1 MNALNENLVIVIPA
15 RKNSKRLKNKN
26 FKNFF
31 GFPLFE
37 WSLAAGLFLK
47 QQLSGLREISVVCT
61 SDDDQIL
68 ELVKKKYS
76 SSILAVKRK
85 PELSDDNAILS
96 DVIFDCIY
104 RLAERRV
111 IRLDDYLSGSFIL
124 LQPTSPIRL
133 KDDLVSF
140 CRQIK
145 NLGNNL
151 SMVSVNKNY
160 SEIKD
165 IYEIIKFSEARSDF
179 LLGHIGKKLLE
190 VSAIK
195 KDSNSAFVD
204 GSLYLGLM
212 HMLKEKGFMPAA
224 KTLAFPLSLKRSI
237 DIDTEE
243 EFDDALVL
251 IKELQN
257 SGIEYVSPKI

>member
-1 MNALNENLVIVIPA
+1 MNALNEKLVVVIPA

-47 QQLSGLREISVVCT
+47 QQLNGLREISVVCT
-61 SDDDQIL
+61 SDDEQIL
-68 ELVKKKYS
+68 DLVTKKYS
-76 SSILAVKRK
+76 STVLAVQRQA
-85 PELSDDNAILS
+85 ELSDDNAMLS

-104 RLAERRV
+104 RLAERQLV
-111 IRLDDYLSGSFIL
+111 RLDDYLAGSFIL

-133 KDDLVSF
+133 KVDLVSF
-140 CRQIK
+140 CKQIK
-145 NLGNNL
+145 NLESGL

-160 SEIKD
+160 SAVKD
-165 IYEIIKFSEARSDF
+165 IYEITKLSKVKSDF
-179 LLGHIGKKLLE
+179 LLGHIGEKLYKAQDNKKH
-190 VSAIK
+190 
-195 KDSNSAFVD
+195 SNSVFVD
-204 GSLYLGLM
+204 GSLYLGSIS
-212 HMLKEKGFMPAA
+212 MLKEQGFMPAA
-224 KTLAFPLSLKRSI
+224 KTLAFPLSIKRSI

-243 EFDDALVL
+243 EFDEASVL

-257 SGIEYVSPKI
+257 LGIEYVSPKL

>member
-1 MNALNENLVIVIPA
+1 MNALNENLIIVIPA

-47 QQLSGLREISVVCT
+47 QQLIGLGEILIVCT

-68 ELVKKKYS
+68 DLVKKKYQS
-76 SSILAVKRK
+76 SVLVVRRK

-104 RLAERRV
+104 RLAERHV
-111 IRLDDYLSGSFIL
+111 ISLNDYLSGSFIL

-140 CRQIK
+140 CRQIN

-165 IYEIIKFSEARSDF
+165 IYEIIEFSEAKSNF
-179 LLGHIGKKLLE
+179 LLGHIGKKMLR
-190 VSAIK
+190 VRDIK
-195 KDSNSAFVD
+195 KDSNLAFVD

-212 HMLKEKGFMPAA
+212 SMLKEKGFMPAA
-224 KTLAFPLSLKRSI
+224 KTLAFPLSIKRSI

-257 SGIEYVSPKI
+257 LEIEYVSPKI

>member
-47 QQLSGLREISVVCT
+47 QQLSGFREISVVCT
-61 SDDDQIL
+61 SDDDRIL
-68 ELVKKKYS
+68 DLVKNKYS
-76 SSILAVKRK
+76 SSVLAIRRK

-96 DVIFDCIY
+96 EVIFDCIY
-104 RLAERRV
+104 RLAERHV
-111 IRLDDYLSGSFIL
+111 IRMDDYLAGSFIL

-140 CRQIK
+140 CKQIK
-145 NLGNNL
+145 HLGKNL
-151 SMVSVNKNY
+151 SVVSVNKNY
-160 SEIKD
+160 SEVKD
-165 IYEIIKFSEARSDF
+165 IYEIIKFSEVKSDF
-179 LLGHIGKKLLE
+179 LLGHIGKKLLK
-190 VSAIK
+190 VRDTK
-195 KDSNSAFVD
+195 KDKNLAFVE

-212 HMLKEKGFMPAA
+212 SMLKEKGFMPAA
-224 KTLAFPLSLKRSI
+224 KTLAFPLSIKRSI

>member
-47 QQLSGLREISVVCT
+47 QQLSGFREISVVCT
-61 SDDDQIL
+61 SDDDRIL
-68 ELVKKKYS
+68 DLVKKKYS
-76 SSILAVKRK
+76 SSVLAVRRK

-104 RLAERRV
+104 RLAERQV
-111 IRLDDYLSGSFIL
+111 IRKDDYLAGSFIL

-145 NLGNNL
+145 SLGNNL

-179 LLGHIGKKLLE
+179 LLGHIGKKLLK
-190 VSAIK
+190 VRDTK

-204 GSLYLGLM
+204 GSLYLGFIS
-212 HMLKEKGFMPAA
+212 MLKEQGFMPAA
-224 KTLAFPLSLKRSI
+224 KTLAFPLSIKRSI

-257 SGIEYVSPKI
+257 LEIEYVSPKI

>member
-47 QQLSGLREISVVCT
+47 QKLRGFREILVVCT
-61 SDDDQIL
+61 SDDDRIL
-68 ELVKKKYS
+68 DLVEKKYS
-76 SSILAVKRK
+76 SSVLAVRRNPK
-85 PELSDDNAILS
+85 LSDDNAILS

-104 RLAERRV
+104 RLAERHV

-165 IYEIIKFSEARSDF
+165 IYEIIKFSEAKSDF
-179 LLGHIGKKLLE
+179 LLGYISKKMLK
-190 VSAIK
+190 VRDIK
-195 KDSNSAFVD
+195 KDSNLAFVD

-212 HMLKEKGFMPAA
+212 SMLKEKGFMPAA
-224 KTLAFPLSLKRSI
+224 KTLAFPLSIKRSI
-237 DIDTEE
+237 DIDTEK
-243 EFDDALVL
+243 EFEDALVL

-257 SGIEYVSPKI
+257 LEIEYVSPKI

>member
-37 WSLAAGLFLK
+37 WSVAAGLFLK
-47 QQLSGLREISVVCT
+47 QQLRGLREISVVCT

-68 ELVKKKYS
+68 DLVKKKYS
-76 SSILAVKRK
+76 SSILAVRRK

-104 RLAERRV
+104 KLAERHV

-140 CRQIK
+140 CRQIN

-165 IYEIIKFSEARSDF
+165 IYEIIEFSEAKSNF
-179 LLGHIGKKLLE
+179 LLGHIGKKMRR
-190 VSAIK
+190 VRDIK
-195 KDSNSAFVD
+195 KDSNLAFVD

-212 HMLKEKGFMPAA
+212 SMLKEKGFMPAA
-224 KTLAFPLSLKRSI
+224 KTLAFPLSIKRSI

-243 EFDDALVL
+243 EFEDALVL

-257 SGIEYVSPKI
+257 LEIEYVSPKI

>member
-47 QQLSGLREISVVCT
+47 QQLRGLREISVVCT
-61 SDDDQIL
+61 SDDDRIL
-68 ELVKKKYS
+68 DLVKKKYS
-76 SSILAVKRK
+76 SSILAVRRK

-104 RLAERRV
+104 KLAERHV
-111 IRLDDYLSGSFIL
+111 IPLDDYLSGSFIL

-179 LLGHIGKKLLE
+179 LLGHIGKKLLK

-204 GSLYLGLM
+204 GSLYLGLIS
-212 HMLKEKGFMPAA
+212 MLKEQGFMPAA
-224 KTLAFPLSLKRSI
+224 KTLAFPLSIKRSI
-237 DIDTEE
+237 DIDTEK
-243 EFDDALVL
+243 EFEDALVL

-257 SGIEYVSPKI
+257 LEIEYVSPKI

>member
-61 SDDDQIL
+61 SDDDRIL
-68 ELVKKKYS
+68 DLVKNKYS
-76 SSILAVKRK
+76 SSVLTVRRK
-85 PELSDDNAILS
+85 PELSDDKAILS

-104 RLAERRV
+104 RLAERHV
-111 IRLDDYLSGSFIL
+111 IRMDDYLAGSFIL

-145 NLGNNL
+145 HLGKNL

-160 SEIKD
+160 SEVKD
-165 IYEIIKFSEARSDF
+165 IYEIIKFSEVKSDF
-179 LLGHIGKKLLE
+179 LLGHIGKKLLK
-190 VSAIK
+190 VRDTK
-195 KDSNSAFVD
+195 KDKNLAFVD

-212 HMLKEKGFMPAA
+212 SMLKEKGFMPVS
-224 KTLAFPLSLKRSI
+224 KTLAFPLSIKRSI

-243 EFDDALVL
+243 EFDEALVL

>member
-47 QQLSGLREISVVCT
+47 QQLSGLKEISVVCT
-61 SDDDQIL
+61 SDDDRIL
-68 ELVKKKYS
+68 DLVKNKYS
-76 SSILAVKRK
+76 SSVLTVRRK
-85 PELSDDNAILS
+85 PELSDDKAILS

-104 RLAERRV
+104 RLAERHV
-111 IRLDDYLSGSFIL
+111 IRMDDYLAGSFIL

-145 NLGNNL
+145 NLGKNL

-160 SEIKD
+160 SEVKD
-165 IYEIIKFSEARSDF
+165 IYEIIKFSEVKSDF
-179 LLGHIGKKLLE
+179 LLGHIGKKLLK
-190 VSAIK
+190 VRDTK
-195 KDSNSAFVD
+195 KDKNLAFVD

-212 HMLKEKGFMPAA
+212 SMLKEKGFMPVS
-224 KTLAFPLSLKRSI
+224 KTLAFPLSIKRSI

-257 SGIEYVSPKI
+257 LGIEYVSPKI

>member
-61 SDDDQIL
+61 SDDDRIL
-68 ELVKKKYS
+68 DLVKNKYPS
-76 SSILAVKRK
+76 SVLTVRRK

-104 RLAERRV
+104 RLAERHV
-111 IRLDDYLSGSFIL
+111 IRKDDYLAGSFIL

-140 CRQIK
+140 CRQINYLGK
-145 NLGNNL
+145 NL
-151 SMVSVNKNY
+151 SIVSVNKNY
-160 SEIKD
+160 GEVKD
-165 IYEIIKFSEARSDF
+165 IYEIIKFSEIKSDF
-179 LLGHIGKKLLE
+179 LLGHIGKKLLK
-190 VSAIK
+190 VRDTK
-195 KDSNSAFVD
+195 KDKNLAFVD

-212 HMLKEKGFMPAA
+212 SMLKEKGFMPAA
-224 KTLAFPLSLKRSI
+224 KTLAFPLSIKRSI

>member
-47 QQLSGLREISVVCT
+47 QQLRGLKEISIVCT
-61 SDDDQIL
+61 SDDDRIL
-68 ELVKKKYS
+68 DLVKKKYS
-76 SSILAVKRK
+76 SSVQAVRRK

-104 RLAERRV
+104 RLAERHV
-111 IRLDDYLSGSFIL
+111 IRMDDYLAGSFIL
-124 LQPTSPIRL
+124 LQPPSPIRL

-160 SEIKD
+160 GSVKD
-165 IYEIIKFSEARSDF
+165 IYEITKFSEVKSDF
-179 LLGHIGKKLLE
+179 LLGHIGKKLLK
-190 VSAIK
+190 VRDTK
-195 KDSNSAFVD
+195 KDKNLAFVD

-212 HMLKEKGFMPAA
+212 SMLKEKGFMPVA
-224 KTLAFPLSLKRSI
+224 KTLAFPLSIKRSI

>member
-1 MNALNENLVIVIPA
+1 M
-15 RKNSKRLKNKN
+15 
-26 FKNFF
+26 
-31 GFPLFE
+31 
-37 WSLAAGLFLK
+37 AAGLFLK

-68 ELVKKKYS
+68 DLVKKKYS
-76 SSILAVKRK
+76 SSILAVRRK

-104 RLAERRV
+104 RLAERHV
-111 IRLDDYLSGSFIL
+111 ISLDDYLSGSFIL

-140 CRQIK
+140 CRQIN

-179 LLGHIGKKLLE
+179 LLGHIGKKLLK

-204 GSLYLGLM
+204 GSLYLGLIS
-212 HMLKEKGFMPAA
+212 MLKEKGFMPKA
-224 KTLAFPLSLKRSI
+224 KTLAFPLSIKRSI

>member
-61 SDDDQIL
+61 SDDDRIL
-68 ELVKKKYS
+68 NLVKKKYS
-76 SSILAVKRK
+76 SSILAVRRK

-104 RLAERRV
+104 KLAERHV
-111 IRLDDYLSGSFIL
+111 IPLDDYLSGSFIL

-179 LLGHIGKKLLE
+179 LLGHIGKKLLK

-195 KDSNSAFVD
+195 KNSNSAFVD
-204 GSLYLGLM
+204 GSLYLGLIS
-212 HMLKEKGFMPAA
+212 MLKEQGFMPAA
-224 KTLAFPLSLKRSI
+224 KTLAFPLSIKRSV

-257 SGIEYVSPKI
+257 LEIEYVSPKI

>member
-26 FKNFF
+26 FRNFF

-47 QQLSGLREISVVCT
+47 QQLSGFREISVVCT
-61 SDDDQIL
+61 SDDDRIL
-68 ELVKKKYS
+68 DLVKKKYS
-76 SSILAVKRK
+76 SSILAVRRK

-104 RLAERRV
+104 KLAERHV
-111 IRLDDYLSGSFIL
+111 IPLDDYLSGSFIL

-140 CRQIK
+140 CRQIE

-179 LLGHIGKKLLE
+179 LLGHIGKKLLK
-190 VSAIK
+190 VRNTK

-204 GSLYLGLM
+204 GSLYVGLM
-212 HMLKEKGFMPAA
+212 SVLKKEGFMPEA
-224 KTLAFPLSLKRSI
+224 KTLAFPLSIKRSI
-237 DIDTEE
+237 DIDTEK
-243 EFDDALVL
+243 EFDDALAL

-257 SGIEYVSPKI
+257 LGIEYVSPKI

>member
-26 FKNFF
+26 FRNFF

-47 QQLSGLREISVVCT
+47 QRLSGLREISVVCT

-68 ELVKKKYS
+68 DLVKKKYS
-76 SSILAVKRK
+76 SSILAVRRK

-104 RLAERRV
+104 RLAERHV

-145 NLGNNL
+145 YLGKNL

-160 SEIKD
+160 SEVK
-165 IYEIIKFSEARSDF
+165 SDF
-179 LLGHIGKKLLE
+179 LLGHIGKKLLK
-190 VSAIK
+190 VHDTK

-204 GSLYLGLM
+204 GSLYLGLIP
-212 HMLKEKGFMPAA
+212 MLREKGFMPVA
-224 KTLAFPLSLKRSI
+224 KTLAFPLSIKRSI
-237 DIDTEE
+237 DIDTKE

-257 SGIEYVSPKI
+257 LEIEYVSPKI

>member
-1 MNALNENLVIVIPA
+1 MNALNEKLVIVIPA

-37 WSLAAGLFLK
+37 WSLAAGLLLK
-47 QQLSGLREISVVCT
+47 QQLSGLREILVVCT
-61 SDDDQIL
+61 SDDDRIL
-68 ELVKKKYS
+68 DLIKQKYS
-76 SSILAVKRK
+76 SSVLAVRRK

-104 RLAERRV
+104 RLSELHV
-111 IRLDDYLSGSFIL
+111 IRLDDYLAGSFIL

-145 NLGNNL
+145 NLGNSL
-151 SMVSVNKNY
+151 SMVSVNNNY
-160 SEIKD
+160 SSVKD
-165 IYEIIKFSEARSDF
+165 IYEIIKFSEVKSDF
-179 LLGHIGKKLLE
+179 LLGHIGKKLLK
-190 VSAIK
+190 VRDTK

-204 GSLYLGLM
+204 GSLYFGLM
-212 HMLKEKGFMPAA
+212 SMLREKGFMPAA
-224 KTLAFPLSLKRSI
+224 KTLAFPLSIKRSI

-251 IKELQN
+251 IRELQN
-257 SGIEYVSPKI
+257 LGIEYVSPKI

>member
-37 WSLAAGLFLK
+37 WSLVAGLFLK

-61 SDDDQIL
+61 SDDDRIL
-68 ELVKKKYS
+68 DLVKKKYS
-76 SSILAVKRK
+76 SSVQAVRRR

-104 RLAERRV
+104 RLAERHV
-111 IRLDDYLSGSFIL
+111 ILMDDYLAGSFIL

-145 NLGNNL
+145 HLGNNL
-151 SMVSVNKNY
+151 SMVSVNENY
-160 SEIKD
+160 SEVKD
-165 IYEIIKFSEARSDF
+165 IYEIIKFSELKSEF
-179 LLGHIGKKLLE
+179 LLGHIGKKLLK
-190 VSAIK
+190 VRDTK
-195 KDSNSAFVD
+195 KDSKSAFVD

-212 HMLKEKGFMPAA
+212 SMLKEKGFMPVA

>member
-1 MNALNENLVIVIPA
+1 M
-15 RKNSKRLKNKN
+15 
-26 FKNFF
+26 
-31 GFPLFE
+31 
-37 WSLAAGLFLK
+37 AAGLFLK
-47 QQLSGLREISVVCT
+47 QELSGLREILVVCT
-61 SDDDQIL
+61 SDDDRIL
-68 ELVKKKYS
+68 DLVKNKYS
-76 SSILAVKRK
+76 SSVLAVRRK

-104 RLAERRV
+104 RLAERHV
-111 IRLDDYLSGSFIL
+111 IRMDDYLAGSFIL

-179 LLGHIGKKLLE
+179 LLGHIGKKL
-190 VSAIK
+190 VKASDIK
-195 KDSNSAFVD
+195 QDSNSAFVD
-204 GSLYLGLM
+204 GSLYLGLIS
-212 HMLKEKGFMPAA
+212 MLKEQGFMPAA
-224 KTLAFPLSLKRSI
+224 KTLAFPLSIKRSI

-257 SGIEYVSPKI
+257 LEIEYVSPKI

>member
-1 MNALNENLVIVIPA
+1 MNAINENLVIVIPA

-61 SDDDQIL
+61 SDDDRIL
-68 ELVKKKYS
+68 DLVKKKYS
-76 SSILAVKRK
+76 SSILAVRRN

-104 RLAERRV
+104 KLAERHV
-111 IRLDDYLSGSFIL
+111 IPLDDYLSGSFIL

-140 CRQIK
+140 CRQIE

-165 IYEIIKFSEARSDF
+165 IHEIIKFSEAKSDF
-179 LLGHIGKKLLE
+179 LLGYIGKKMLK
-190 VSAIK
+190 VRDIK

-204 GSLYLGLM
+204 GSLYLGFIS
-212 HMLKEKGFMPAA
+212 MLKEKGLMPPA
-224 KTLAFPLSLKRSI
+224 KTLAFPLSIKRSI

-251 IKELQN
+251 IKELEN
-257 SGIEYVSPKI
+257 LEIEYVSPKI

>member
-61 SDDDQIL
+61 SDDDRIL
-68 ELVKKKYS
+68 DLVKNKYFS
-76 SSILAVKRK
+76 SVLAVRRK

-104 RLAERRV
+104 RLAERHV
-111 IRLDDYLSGSFIL
+111 IRMDDYLAGSFIL

-165 IYEIIKFSEARSDF
+165 IYEIIKFSEAKSDF
-179 LLGHIGKKLLE
+179 LLGHIGKKMLK
-190 VSAIK
+190 VRDIK
-195 KDSNSAFVD
+195 KDKNLAFVD

-212 HMLKEKGFMPAA
+212 SMLKEKGFMPAA
-224 KTLAFPLSLKRSI
+224 KTLAFPLSIKRSI
-237 DIDTEE
+237 DIDTEK
-243 EFDDALVL
+243 EFEDALVL

-257 SGIEYVSPKI
+257 LEIEYVSPKI

>member
-47 QQLSGLREISVVCT
+47 QQLSGLKEISVVCT

-68 ELVKKKYS
+68 DLVKEKYS
-76 SSILAVKRK
+76 SSILAVRRV

-104 RLAERRV
+104 KLAERHV
-111 IRLDDYLSGSFIL
+111 IHLDDYLSGSFIL

-165 IYEIIKFSEARSDF
+165 IYEIIKFSEAKSDF
-179 LLGHIGKKLLE
+179 LLGHIGKKMLK
-190 VSAIK
+190 VRDIK
-195 KDSNSAFVD
+195 KDKNLAFVD

-212 HMLKEKGFMPAA
+212 SMLKEKGFMPAA
-224 KTLAFPLSLKRSI
+224 KTLAFPLSIKRSI

-243 EFDDALVL
+243 EFEDALVL

-257 SGIEYVSPKI
+257 LEIEYVSPKI

>member
-61 SDDDQIL
+61 SDDDRIL
-68 ELVKKKYS
+68 DLVKKKYS
-76 SSILAVKRK
+76 SSILAVRRK

-104 RLAERRV
+104 KLAERHV
-111 IRLDDYLSGSFIL
+111 IPLDDYLSVSFIL
-124 LQPTSPIRL
+124 LLPTSPIRL

-140 CRQIK
+140 CRQINYLGK
-145 NLGNNL
+145 NL
-151 SMVSVNKNY
+151 SIVSVNKNY
-160 SEIKD
+160 GEVKD
-165 IYEIIKFSEARSDF
+165 IYEIIKFSEVKSDF
-179 LLGHIGKKLLE
+179 LLGHIGKKLLK
-190 VSAIK
+190 VRDTK
-195 KDSNSAFVD
+195 KDKNLAFVD
-204 GSLYLGLM
+204 GSLYSGLIS
-212 HMLKEKGFMPAA
+212 MLKEKGFMPAA
-224 KTLAFPLSLKRSI
+224 KTLAFPLSIKRSI

>member
-47 QQLSGLREISVVCT
+47 QQLIGLGEILIVCT

-68 ELVKKKYS
+68 DLVKKKYS
-76 SSILAVKRK
+76 SSVLAVRRK

-104 RLAERRV
+104 SLAERHM
-111 IRLDDYLSGSFIL
+111 IRLDDYLAGSFIL

-140 CRQIK
+140 CGQIK
-145 NLGNNL
+145 NLGTNL

-165 IYEIIKFSEARSDF
+165 IYEIIKFSEVNSNF
-179 LLGHIGKKLLE
+179 LLGHIGKKLLN
-190 VSAIK
+190 VRHTK
-195 KDSNSAFVD
+195 KGKNSAFVD
-204 GSLYLGLM
+204 GSLYLGLIS
-212 HMLKEKGFMPAA
+212 MLKEKSFMPAA
-224 KTLAFPLSLKRSI
+224 KTLAFSLSIERAI
-237 DIDTEE
+237 DIDTKE
-243 EFDDALVL
+243 EFDDALVF

-257 SGIEYVSPKI
+257 LEIEYVSPKI

>member
-1 MNALNENLVIVIPA
+1 MNALNENLIIVIPA

-47 QQLSGLREISVVCT
+47 QQLRGLREISVVCT
-61 SDDDQIL
+61 SDDDRIL
-68 ELVKKKYS
+68 DLVKKKYS
-76 SSILAVKRK
+76 SSVLAVRRK
-85 PELSDDNAILS
+85 LELSDDNAILS

-104 RLAERRV
+104 RLAERHV
-111 IRLDDYLSGSFIL
+111 IRMDDYLAGSFIL

-165 IYEIIKFSEARSDF
+165 IYEIIKFSEVKSDF
-179 LLGHIGKKLLE
+179 LLGHIGKKLLN
-190 VSAIK
+190 VRHTKINK
-195 KDSNSAFVD
+195 NSAFVD
-204 GSLYLGLM
+204 GSLYLGFM
-212 HMLKEKGFMPAA
+212 SKLKEKGFMPVA
-224 KTLAFPLSLKRSI
+224 KTLAFPLSIKRSI

-257 SGIEYVSPKI
+257 AGIEYVSPKI

>member
-61 SDDDQIL
+61 SDDDRIL
-68 ELVKKKYS
+68 DLVKKKYS
-76 SSILAVKRK
+76 SSILAVRRK

-104 RLAERRV
+104 KLAERHV
-111 IRLDDYLSGSFIL
+111 IPLDDYLSGSFIL

-140 CRQIK
+140 CRQIN

-165 IYEIIKFSEARSDF
+165 IYEIIEFSEAKSNF
-179 LLGHIGKKLLE
+179 LLGHIGKKMRR
-190 VSAIK
+190 VRDIK
-195 KDSNSAFVD
+195 KDSNLAFVD

-212 HMLKEKGFMPAA
+212 SMLKEKGFMPVA
-224 KTLAFPLSLKRSI
+224 KTLAFPLSIKRSI